1 MPPKLNGARSPP
13 RPNYILDPRTP
24 PQNWVVRWSTRK
36 QPGRPYYFNVITN
49 QTRWSFPSPP
59 QPPQQPQQP
68 PPQQPPPQQPP
79 PFAFGGFGPPQP
91 PPQQPFAFGGFGPPQ
106 PQPQQP
112 FGGFGQPQPPP
123 PQPLL
128 TVAQIQQIFGTAGAF
143 GGPPPPQPQPPNGGF
158 AFGGL
163 QHDTWEFAPNPLNLH
178 ENVRD
183 TR

>member
-1 MPPKLNGARSPP
+1 MFVGV
-13 RPNYILDPRTP
+13 
-24 PQNWVVRWSTRK
+24 QE
-36 QPGRPYYFNVITN
+36 GRPYYFNVITN

-68 PPQQPPPQQPP
+68 PQQPPQ
-79 PFAFGGFGPPQP
+79 FVFGGPPQP
-91 PPQQPFAFGGFGPPQ
+91 PHPFVFGVPNLPQPPQ
-106 PQPQQP
+106 PQPP
-112 FGGFGQPQPPP
+112 FAFGGFGQPQPPP
-123 PQPLL
+123 PQP
-128 TVAQIQQIFGTAGAF
+128 
-143 GGPPPPQPQPPNGGF
+143 PQPPNGGF

>member
-1 MPPKLNGARSPP
+1 MPPKLNGARSPQRTRSPP

-68 PPQQPPPQQPP
+68 PQQPPQ
-79 PFAFGGFGPPQP
+79 FVFGGPPQP
-91 PPQQPFAFGGFGPPQ
+91 PHPFVFGVPNLPQPPQ
-106 PQPQQP
+106 PQPP
-112 FGGFGQPQPPP
+112 FAFGGFGQPQPPP
-123 PQPLL
+123 PQP
-128 TVAQIQQIFGTAGAF
+128 
-143 GGPPPPQPQPPNGGF
+143 PQPPNGGF